1 MERFSR
7 DVITRLE
14 VEPEKGARAKRLTA
28 MFLGAEQRS
37 QTPRQ
42 TELSPVLDLS
52 IAKAA
57 DYATDP
63 LIQGLMERLP
73 KPDTVWSLDDRGRWL
88 RAAAVIFSLIYK
100 LDERD
105 SLGA

>member
-14 VEPEKGARAKRLTA
+14 VEPQKHARSNRLTA
-28 MFLGAEQRS
+28 MFHRAEQGD
-37 QTPRQ
+37 QKTRQ
-42 TELSPVLDLS
+42 PELSPVLDLS
-52 IAKAA
+52 TAEASA
-57 DYATDP
+57 HFDP

-73 KPDTVWSLDDRGRWL
+73 QPDTVWSLDDRGKWL

-100 LDERD
+100 LDEKD
-105 SLGA
+105 G

>member
-14 VEPEKGARAKRLTA
+14 VEPQKHARSNRLTA
-28 MFLGAEQRS
+28 MFHRAEQGD
-37 QTPRQ
+37 RQ
-42 TELSPVLDLS
+42 PELSPVLDLS
-52 IAKAA
+52 TAEASA
-57 DYATDP
+57 HFDP

-73 KPDTVWSLDDRGRWL
+73 EPDTVWSLDDRGRWL

-100 LDERD
+100 LDEKD
-105 SLGA
+105 G